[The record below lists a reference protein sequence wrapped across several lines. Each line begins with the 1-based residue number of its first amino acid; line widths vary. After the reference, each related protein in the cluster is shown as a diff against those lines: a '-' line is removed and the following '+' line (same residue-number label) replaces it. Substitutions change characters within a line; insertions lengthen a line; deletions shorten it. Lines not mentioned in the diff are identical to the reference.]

1 MENAKTLYAECKDTL
16 KAVRRLPEEEQR
28 SLLNML
34 RGAVVISDLYAAQ
47 GKAERPGA

>member
-34 RGAVVISDLYAAQ
+34 RGAVVISDLYDQ
-47 GKAERPGA
+47 ERKAERPSA